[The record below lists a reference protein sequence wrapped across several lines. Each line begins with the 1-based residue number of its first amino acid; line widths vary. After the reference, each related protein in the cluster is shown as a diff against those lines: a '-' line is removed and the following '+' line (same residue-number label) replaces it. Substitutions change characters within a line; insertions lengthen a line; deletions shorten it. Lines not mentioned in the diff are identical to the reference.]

1 MDLEYCNGGS
11 LNDVLTTRRGQNLP
25 GFNRDETREL
35 LRQISSGLNY
45 IHKKELAH
53 LDIKPGNIFR
63 SFTETVALE
72 ANFFDGSGDDEAG
85 QNGQKVVYK
94 IGDLGH
100 VSPID
105 KNDAEEGDCRYAPRE
120 LICGSQQS
128 RDLRSADIFALG
140 ITAYE
145 SATLAVLPKNGPEWQ
160 SIREHG
166 VDLSNCDEIP
176 DELASLVTKMT
187 SPKLSHRPKAHE
199 VNEHAAVTTMLISNV
214 RLQKLL
220 QEAINKN
227 KRLER

>member
-1 MDLEYCNGGS
+1 M
-11 LNDVLTTRRGQNLP
+11 P

-63 SFTETVALE
+63 SFSETVAVE
-72 ANFFDGSGDDEAG
+72 ANFIDGAMSDDDDDHSG
-85 QNGQKVVYK
+85 KVVYK

-100 VSPID
+100 VSSID
-105 KNDAEEGDCRYAPRE
+105 KKDAEEGDCRYAPRE
-120 LICGSQQS
+120 LICGNQNS

-145 SATLAVLPKNGPEWQ
+145 AITLRDLPKNGEQWHA
-160 SIREHG
+160 IREDG
-166 VDLSNCDEIP
+166 VDLSNADAIP
-176 DELASLVTKMT
+176 DELISLIAKMT
-187 SPKLSHRPKAHE
+187 SPKLNDRPLAHE
-199 VNEHAAVTTMLISNV
+199 VNEHAAVTSMLISNV
-214 RLQKLL
+214 KLQKLL

>member
-1 MDLEYCNGGS
+1 MVSEYCNGGS
-11 LNDVLTTRRGQNLP
+11 LNDVLITRRSQNLP

-63 SFTETVALE
+63 SFTETVAVE
-72 ANFFDGSGDDEAG
+72 ANFFDGSEDDEAG

-105 KNDAEEGDCRYAPRE
+105 KSDVEEGDCRYAPRE

-140 ITAYE
+140 ITTYE
-145 SATLAVLPKNGPEWQ
+145 AATLVDLPKNGPEWQ